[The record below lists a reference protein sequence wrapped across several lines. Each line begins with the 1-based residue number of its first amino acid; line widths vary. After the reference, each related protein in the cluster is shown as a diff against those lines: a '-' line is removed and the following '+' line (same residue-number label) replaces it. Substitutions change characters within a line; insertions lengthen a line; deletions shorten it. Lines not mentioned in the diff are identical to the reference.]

1 MVETQVLRWLRTNNM
16 VFLFLILIYI
26 ELLNITVVKRP

>member
-26 ELLNITVVKRP
+26 ELLNITVVKRS